1 MFGANP
7 FGWTYFGQSYPQQG
21 TTLGPPFI
29 ASVTAVYTPTVR
41 FVGEVD
47 APFIASLTSVY
58 TPTVTILASVRVSQ
72 AAIEALEGGASK
84 ARISQLAVEVA
95 KQRPT
100 ATSAGL
106 SQLATEVVY
115 RIPVETKVVLS
126 QLVVEVLV
134 PPAPF
139 AHTRFWAQIL

>member
-1 MFGANP
+1 MFGAN
-7 FGWTYFGQSYPQQG
+7 YLGQAYLGQAYPVQG
-21 TTLGPPFI
+21 TVIVPPFI
-29 ASVTAVYTPTVR
+29 ASLTVVYTPTVR
-41 FVGEVD
+41 FEGEVD
-47 APFIASLTSVY
+47 VPFIASLTSVY

-84 ARISQLAVEVA
+84 ARLSQLAVEVA